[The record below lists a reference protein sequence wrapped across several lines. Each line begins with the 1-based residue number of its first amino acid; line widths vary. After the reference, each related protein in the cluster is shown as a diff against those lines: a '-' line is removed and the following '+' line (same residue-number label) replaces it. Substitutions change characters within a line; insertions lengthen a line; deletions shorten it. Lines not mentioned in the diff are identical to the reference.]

1 MQVLKGAPIAVVTA
15 TTDGPGAGTDST
27 FVEEIDDG
35 RFRLGSRRTAGTRRP
50 GGSARGR
57 RFALTLSLAVALA
70 STVLTAGALGLS
82 SGAASARCIA
92 NQTTVESAAPGGTGV
107 GKEWNI
113 NNGTC
118 NWDTE
123 YTGRFCDN
131 ASDGK
136 RIQISYNQGGA
147 GAGSAISNGVSCNWL
162 WSFNDND
169 GYGELRVC
177 ITNLGGAL
185 IGCGSILTNV
195 SY

>member
-1 MQVLKGAPIAVVTA
+1 MKNLKVAPIAFETPM
-15 TTDGPGAGTDST
+15 DGLGARHVSMAVKESDA
-27 FVEEIDDG
+27 G
-35 RFRLGSRRTAGTRRP
+35 RSWMRSLRTADTREP
-50 GGSARGR
+50 KGSSPRR
-57 RFALTLSLAVALA
+57 RFALSLSLAIAMA
-70 STVLTAGALGLS
+70 STLTAGALGLS

-92 NQTTVESAAPGGTGV
+92 NQTTVESAAPGGTSV

-162 WSFNDND
+162 WSFNDDD

-177 ITNLGGAL
+177 ITDLGGAL

>member
-1 MQVLKGAPIAVVTA
+1 MNNLQEVPIAADKRDPKV
-15 TTDGPGAGTDST
+15 
-27 FVEEIDDG
+27 
-35 RFRLGSRRTAGTRRP
+35 SRPARRP
-50 GGSARGR
+50 AMR
-57 RFALTLSLAVALA
+57 LLLAVAVA
-70 STVLTAGALGLS
+70 STLLTGGALGLS

-177 ITNLGGAL
+177 ITDLGGAL